1 MTPYKT
7 EVIVPP
13 DGCIFLQL
21 PKGWPE
27 GLATIAIRVGGA
39 DERVTFAEDGDIDT
53 EDIEWWDEFEED
65 SQTNYE
71 L

>member
-1 MTPYKT
+1 MNPYRT
-7 EVIVPP
+7 EVFVPA
-13 DGCIFLQL
+13 GGFVSLQL
-21 PKGWPE
+21 PKDWPE

-39 DERVTFAEDGDIDT
+39 DERVVFAEDGDPDT

-65 SQTNYE
+65 LGSDT

>member
-1 MTPYKT
+1 MPPYRT
-7 EVIVPP
+7 EVVVPP
-13 DGCIFLQL
+13 GGCIILQL
-21 PKGWPE
+21 PRDWPE

-39 DERVTFAEDGDIDT
+39 DERAVFAEDGDPDT

-65 SQTNYE
+65 LGSDT